1 MARLLT
7 LARRLVE
14 GAINHLVHMLQVLF
28 VVGVL
33 YPGIDPG
40 LGLPLLATP
49 SSANS
54 GGVLAT
60 SIAATRSIVAPS
72 TESLRLMGSLSRFLQ
87 RARLPNLARKDSV
100 VGRDAWLIKVLEPL
114 RLPRTPFPEVR
125 E

>member
-1 MARLLT
+1 LARLLT

-40 LGLPLLATP
+40 LVLPLLATP

-60 SIAATRSIVAPS
+60 SVAATRSIVAPS

-87 RARLPNLARKDSV
+87 RASLPKKDSV
-100 VGRDAWLIKVLEPL
+100 VVAMHGLSMCSNFREH
-114 RLPRTPFPEVR
+114 PFYDVYR

>member
-1 MARLLT
+1 LARLLT

-14 GAINHLVHMLQVLF
+14 GAINQLVKMLHRLF
-28 VVGVL
+28 VVVVL
-33 YPGIDPG
+33 NPGIDPG
-40 LGLPLLATP
+40 LVLPLLATP

-100 VGRDAWLIKVLEPL
+100 VGRDAWPINVLQ
-114 RLPRTPFPEVR
+114 LPRTPLLR
-125 E
+125 RLS